1 MAHSAQDCNFEGT
14 CNFPAHRSPLLL
26 KHRSS
31 NFLILLVVCAAVF
44 TDIFLYG
51 LLVPVLPFALIER
64 VGIPL
69 DQMAKWNGILLA
81 LLNLGLCVGSPIF
94 GFYADYAA
102 SRKLPFL
109 IGLLA
114 LAGATLLLCLSKS
127 IILFASGRFLQGVSA
142 AICWAVGL
150 SLLADSMKEKIGWA
164 MGWVNSAMT
173 AGFLLSP
180 IVGGIA
186 YAKAGYYAVY
196 YMAFGLIACDIFLR
210 LVLIEKKVARNWIVE
225 DESCTTGSADTTPHE
240 SQALNP
246 RGRIDESNEAGR
258 TGLATKTGQGGV
270 VGSYWT
276 LIKSRRLLASLLG
289 CIMQSASKLVSL
301 FCPTLASHAHMTH
314 IRLLHCRPTICCRN
328 VSLGLTRGWP
338 HLPLRFPPRLPVA
351 LCRHPSRPLRNKM
364 ALLRWLLHIHP
375 AIRLPAICHKQYDL
389 TKGSFW
395 CIASA
400 HRICLDAFQHAV
412 DGRNYIRH

>member
-127 IILFASGRFLQGVSA
+127 IILFAIGRFLQGVSA
-142 AICWAVGL
+142 AICWAVGH
-150 SLLADSMKEKIGWA
+150 
-164 MGWVNSAMT
+164 
-173 AGFLLSP
+173 LSP
-180 IVGGIA
+180 CG
-186 YAKAGYYAVY
+186 
-196 YMAFGLIACDIFLR
+196 
-210 LVLIEKKVARNWIVE
+210 
-225 DESCTTGSADTTPHE
+225 
-240 SQALNP
+240 
-246 RGRIDESNEAGR
+246 
-258 TGLATKTGQGGV
+258 
-270 VGSYWT
+270 
-276 LIKSRRLLASLLG
+276 
-289 CIMQSASKLVSL
+289 
-301 FCPTLASHAHMTH
+301 
-314 IRLLHCRPTICCRN
+314 
-328 VSLGLTRGWP
+328 
-338 HLPLRFPPRLPVA
+338 
-351 LCRHPSRPLRNKM
+351 
-364 ALLRWLLHIHP
+364 
-375 AIRLPAICHKQYDL
+375 
-389 TKGSFW
+389 
-395 CIASA
+395 
-400 HRICLDAFQHAV
+400 
-412 DGRNYIRH
+412 